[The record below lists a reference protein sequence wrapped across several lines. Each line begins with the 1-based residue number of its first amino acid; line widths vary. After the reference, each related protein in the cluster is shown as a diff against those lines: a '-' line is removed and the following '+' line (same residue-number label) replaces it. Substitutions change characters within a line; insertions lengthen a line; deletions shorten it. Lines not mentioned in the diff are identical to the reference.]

1 MKAENLQIIG
11 LTGNELIIREG
22 KAPDI
27 FIMKPLKLTCNID
40 AVFRYLE
47 KQKGTI
53 SLIAGEGKTLNANIE
68 VDRENMTIK
77 LYVDPKG
84 QSPDSVWSKLEYHED
99 FLKFKINTGEEF
111 TTYGLAELFKMNRS
125 CFQDRDTAM
134 KLVKDLRT
142 FKAKIDKEV
151 EKVIDDRANY
161 SLKKSQAVDSNI
173 PESFY
178 LEISIFKGQPKI
190 KIQIEININADSL
203 NCSLISPEA
212 NDYISDQKNQIIDE
226 QIKKISELIPELCI
240 IEQ

>member
-1 MKAENLQIIG
+1 
-11 LTGNELIIREG
+11 
-22 KAPDI
+22 
-27 FIMKPLKLTCNID
+27 
-40 AVFRYLE
+40 
-47 KQKGTI
+47 
-53 SLIAGEGKTLNANIE
+53 
-68 VDRENMTIK
+68 
-77 LYVDPKG
+77 
-84 QSPDSVWSKLEYHED
+84 
-99 FLKFKINTGEEF
+99 
-111 TTYGLAELFKMNRS
+111 
-125 CFQDRDTAM
+125 
-134 KLVKDLRT
+134 
-142 FKAKIDKEV
+142 V